1 MTAKNSELGI
11 VHHAWALSD
20 SYLHLDLLHVTSIR
34 GRPGETKIQLAIR
47 ILILLTQL
55 LSVRQTDDVVVHLPP
70 SSMSNTSNSS
80 TTMPIYMV
88 IALHGMG
95 PNYPDLFQ
103 NEVEKVFN
111 IPFFSADPKRSP
123 GTPWRIALESL
134 LWSTL

>member
-1 MTAKNSELGI
+1 MSTKNSELGI

-20 SYLHLDLLHVTSIR
+20 SYLHLDLLHVISIR
-34 GRPGETKIQLAIR
+34 GRPGKLRFNFKAMG
-47 ILILLTQL
+47 ILILLIQL

-70 SSMSNTSNSS
+70 SSKSNTSNTSKSNTS
-80 TTMPIYMV
+80 TIYMV

-103 NEVEKVFN
+103 HEVEK
-111 IPFFSADPKRSP
+111 IPFFSADPKRLP